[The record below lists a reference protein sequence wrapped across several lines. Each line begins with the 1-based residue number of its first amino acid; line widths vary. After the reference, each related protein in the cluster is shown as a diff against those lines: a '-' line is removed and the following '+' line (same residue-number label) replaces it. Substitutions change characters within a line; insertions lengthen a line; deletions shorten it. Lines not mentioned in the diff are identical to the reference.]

1 MYLLRVKGGNRRGR
15 GPNKCDT
22 GQNRSESVSP
32 IHPWKSMS
40 TRVLQCQRLER
51 EKSPDYISARI
62 FVHIYCFWQLFTKL
76 CESMDWMSRQEE
88 AKPVSAALVV
98 TGLGKIHG
106 WSLEAPSLNKLN
118 HLQINS
124 KSAALLGFFQPAF
137 QVANTEIFKKSCFLH
152 FEYSSGHGK
161 A

>member
-1 MYLLRVKGGNRRGR
+1 MGTDGGAVPTNATQD
-15 GPNKCDT
+15 KT
-22 GQNRSESVSP
+22 GQRASHLFIRGSQWVHRFYNANGWSERNRQ
-32 IHPWKSMS
+32 IIY
-40 TRVLQCQRLER
+40 LQWF
-51 EKSPDYISARI
+51 
-62 FVHIYCFWQLFTKL
+62 FVDIYCFWQLFTKL

-98 TGLGKIHG
+98 TRLGKIPG

-137 QVANTEIFKKSCFLH
+137 QVANTEIFKKSRFLH
-152 FEYSSGHGK
+152 FEYLSGHGK